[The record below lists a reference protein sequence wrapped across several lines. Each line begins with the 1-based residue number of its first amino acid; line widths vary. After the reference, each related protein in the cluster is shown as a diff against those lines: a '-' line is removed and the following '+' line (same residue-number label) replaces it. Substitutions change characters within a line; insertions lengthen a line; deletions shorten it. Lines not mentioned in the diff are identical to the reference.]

1 MTCIE
6 ITGENAKEVV
16 DMVVGI
22 FGPRIVVPMEGRTD
36 EPVRK
41 MPEPEELPDAGD
53 MQAKEGL
60 GKASAENEAYKGYV
74 EELVKRLYAT
84 GNSLRVL
91 AEGEDFENFN
101 SIADICYDAA
111 RILKI
116 FDDSLGQHFKNSI
129 NTAIEIGKI
138 LAKEGGS
145 K

>member
-22 FGPRIVVPMEGRTD
+22 FGPRIVVPVEGDKD

-41 MPEPEELPDAGD
+41 MPEPEELSDAGD
-53 MQAKEGL
+53 VQAKEGL
-60 GKASAENEAYKGYV
+60 GKASAEAEEDTSPV
-74 EELVKRLYAT
+74 EELIMSLFAA
-84 GNSLRVL
+84 GNNLRVI

-101 SIADICYDAA
+101 EIADICSTAA
-111 RILKI
+111 RALDVVNKLMVSQMKLSASAAVELVKTI
-116 FDDSLGQHFKNSI
+116 
-129 NTAIEIGKI
+129 
-138 LAKEGGS
+138 KEGGS